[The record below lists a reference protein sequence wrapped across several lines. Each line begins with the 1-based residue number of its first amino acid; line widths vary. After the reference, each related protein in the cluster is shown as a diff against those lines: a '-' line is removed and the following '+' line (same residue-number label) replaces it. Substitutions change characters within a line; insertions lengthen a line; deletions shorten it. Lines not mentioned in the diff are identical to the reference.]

1 MKKHKIKI
9 AAESDLNSGSSN
21 TNSADD
27 YMTDILTKNYEE
39 ELENFSKLSEKEKS
53 QIKLL
58 KYKKKS

>member
-9 AAESDLNSGSSN
+9 AAESDLNSDSLN

-53 QIKLL
+53 QIKQL

>member
-39 ELENFSKLSEKEKS
+39 ELENFSKTREKEKS

-58 KYKKKS
+58 K